1 MTGTRVLV
9 DHTGRQVNVPDDPQR
24 IVSFSPAV
32 TEILFELGL
41 GSRIVGVSAFCQRPA
56 EAGKK
61 RRVGSYGSARIEV
74 LQEVKPDLILAIS
87 GFQRDFAEKLSS
99 YFPVYIFELPSSVA
113 GIVDLVTRVGIVTG
127 RIDEARYMAYELTR
141 YLGSIRR
148 RPTLN
153 GYVEIDLGG
162 PVTFGAMSYITDA
175 LSMVGVRSIYGNVY
189 SEWVKP
195 DMDYVREKDP
205 EVIFYEPKM
214 YGKFT
219 EENLTSLVEGRNWK
233 GLQAV
238 SGKRFFVTPGRLDFF
253 AHHGPSFIRDVLPW
267 AMEKVE
273 GL

>member
-1 MTGTRVLV
+1 METRLLV
-9 DHTGRQVNVPDDPQR
+9 DHTGRQVNVPVEPER

-74 LQEVKPDLILAIS
+74 LQDVKPDLVLAIS

-99 YFPVYIFELPSSVA
+99 HFPVYIFELPSSVA
-113 GIVDLVTRVGIVTG
+113 GIVDLVTKVGIVTG
-127 RIDEARYMAYELTR
+127 KIEEARYMAYELTR

-148 RPTLN
+148 RPSLN

-175 LSMVGVRSIYGNVY
+175 LSLVGVRSIYGHVY

-195 DMDYVREKDP
+195 EMDYVREMDP
-205 EVIFYEPKM
+205 DVIFYEPKM

-219 EENLTSLVEGRNWK
+219 EENLRNLVEARKWMGM
-233 GLQAV
+233 QAV
-238 SGKRFFVTPGRLDFF
+238 AGRKFFVTPGSLDFF
-253 AHHGPSFIRDVLPW
+253 AHHGPSFVREVLPW
-267 AMEKVE
+267 TMEKVE
-273 GL
+273 SL